1 MPVLTRKLGL
11 LEAVGVS
18 LSMIGP
24 TLGVAFNT
32 SLVAGAAGPATPL
45 AFAIGTVVIILVG
58 LSFVS
63 FSRDL
68 AHAGSA
74 YAYVRAA
81 FGRRWGFMAGW
92 VMLLGYLAFIGAT
105 CALVG
110 NFVDAAVE
118 DCGLHLPH
126 QGLVGSA
133 AALVLAIY
141 CVCRDIRLAA
151 RLMLLLEGLSIAAIL
166 VLSVVILVKISG
178 TTGLSLKPFH
188 PVAAFDGWSGV
199 GYALVFTTL
208 SFAGFEGR
216 RPSARKR
223 CRPAATS
230 PSPWPARSCW
240 RGRSSS
246 SSPMPRSWAM
256 GSTR

>member
-1 MPVLTRKLGL
+1 MPALTRKLGL

-92 VMLLGYLAFIGAT
+92 VMFLGYLAFIGAT

-133 AALVLAIY
+133 AALVLAPQHHHPLQ
-141 CVCRDIRLAA
+141 RLH
-151 RLMLLLEGLSIAAIL
+151 GLSSHRQHELLPPADA
-166 VLSVVILVKISG
+166 
-178 TTGLSLKPFH
+178 P
-188 PVAAFDGWSGV
+188 
-199 GYALVFTTL
+199 
-208 SFAGFEGR
+208 GR
-216 RPSARKR
+216 RRGADRGAGRVGQALP
-223 CRPAATS
+223 PVPLDAA
-230 PSPWPARSCW
+230 
-240 RGRSSS
+240 GRSAQ
-246 SSPMPRSWAM
+246 RAAVGRDLW
-256 GSTR
+256 

>member
-1 MPVLTRKLGL
+1 MPALTRKLGL

-92 VMLLGYLAFIGAT
+92 V
-105 CALVG
+105 
-110 NFVDAAVE
+110 
-118 DCGLHLPH
+118 
-126 QGLVGSA
+126 
-133 AALVLAIY
+133 
-141 CVCRDIRLAA
+141 R
-151 RLMLLLEGLSIAAIL
+151 
-166 VLSVVILVKISG
+166 
-178 TTGLSLKPFH
+178 
-188 PVAAFDGWSGV
+188 W
-199 GYALVFTTL
+199 
-208 SFAGFEGR
+208 
-216 RPSARKR
+216 
-223 CRPAATS
+223 
-230 PSPWPARSCW
+230 
-240 RGRSSS
+240 
-246 SSPMPRSWAM
+246 
-256 GSTR
+256 